1 MGTVRAA
8 LCRRLGDP
16 AGGAS
21 AAPALAVEDVV
32 RRELAEREVRI
43 RVAAAGVNFADVLQL
58 QGKYQEKPSLP
69 FVPGSELSGE
79 VIEVGPGV
87 ASLRPGDAVVAV
99 VSTGAFAAEAVAPE
113 VACWALPPGVDVA
126 AAAGLPIA
134 FGTAHVAL
142 ALRAGLRPGQVVLV
156 LGAAGGVG
164 LAAVALT
171 KLMGGTV
178 VAVAAGAAK
187 GAAVRAAGA
196 DFWVD
201 SADPKLDLRSAVKAV
216 VPSGV
221 DILFDTVGGRAFSA
235 GIRCMKWGGEV
246 LVIGFASGEIPR
258 IATNV
263 VLVKNLTLHGV
274 YWGMYLRNS
283 PSVLRDSMQQLLAWA
298 AEGRLAPRVCAR
310 FPLEQVQQALGV
322 LFSRKAI
329 GKVLLLPE
337 APGPGARL

>member
-1 MGTVRAA
+1 M
-8 LCRRLGDP
+8 
-16 AGGAS
+16 
-21 AAPALAVEDVV
+21 
-32 RRELAEREVRI
+32 
-43 RVAAAGVNFADVLQL
+43 
-58 QGKYQEKPSLP
+58 
-69 FVPGSELSGE
+69 
-79 VIEVGPGV
+79 

-235 GIRCMKWGGEV
+235 GIR
-246 LVIGFASGEIPR
+246 L
-258 IATNV
+258 
-263 VLVKNLTLHGV
+263 
-274 YWGMYLRNS
+274 S
-283 PSVLRDSMQQLLAWA
+283 PSLPGRTCAFSDLTHYRLPVSLSM
-298 AEGRLAPRVCAR
+298 PPSC
-310 FPLEQVQQALGV
+310 
-322 LFSRKAI
+322 
-329 GKVLLLPE
+329 PE
-337 APGPGARL
+337 DCVPGHCETGA